1 MVKISKII
9 LIALLIGI
17 CFVSFSSVYA
27 LTDEQIKD
35 LDPKNDPIEDQDWY
49 IFREKAGT
57 VLGFIRNIGAIVSVI
72 GIAVLGLRYMW
83 GSLEQKANY
92 KETMF
97 PFIIGIAMTV
107 GATVIITIVQSVAEK
122 I

>member
-9 LIALLIGI
+9 LITLLIAIILFASG
-17 CFVSFSSVYA
+17 SVYA
-27 LTDEQIKD
+27 LTDEQIEKFN
-35 LDPKNDPIEDQDWY
+35 PKKDPIKDGDWDA
-49 IFREKAGT
+49 FAKKAGI
-57 VLGFIRNIGAIVSVI
+57 VLGFVRNIGAIVSVL

-107 GATVIITIVQSVAEK
+107 GVTVIITIVQSVAEK

>member
-9 LIALLIGI
+9 LITLLIVI
-17 CFVSFSSVYA
+17 CLLSSSNVYA
-27 LTDEQIKD
+27 LTDDQIEKFNPKKDPIKD
-35 LDPKNDPIEDQDWY
+35 GDWDT
-49 IFREKAGT
+49 FRGKAGI
-57 VLGFIRNIGAIVSVI
+57 VLGFIRNIGAIVSVL

-107 GATVIITIVQSVAEK
+107 GATVIITIVQKVAEN